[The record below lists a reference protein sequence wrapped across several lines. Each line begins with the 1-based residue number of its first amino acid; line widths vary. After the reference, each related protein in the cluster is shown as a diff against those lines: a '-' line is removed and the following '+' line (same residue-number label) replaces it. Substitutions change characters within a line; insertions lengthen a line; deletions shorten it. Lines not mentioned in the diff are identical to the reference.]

1 MHAYSVMQ
9 RPSKVDCMY
18 SARRRLRN
26 EAQRDLMFN
35 SYYVNLS
42 KRSGFQQVV

>member
-9 RPSKVDCMY
+9 RSLKIDCMY
-18 SARRRLRN
+18 SARRRLSN
-26 EAQRDLMFN
+26 EAEGSSMFN

-42 KRSGFQQVV
+42 KRLGFQQVV